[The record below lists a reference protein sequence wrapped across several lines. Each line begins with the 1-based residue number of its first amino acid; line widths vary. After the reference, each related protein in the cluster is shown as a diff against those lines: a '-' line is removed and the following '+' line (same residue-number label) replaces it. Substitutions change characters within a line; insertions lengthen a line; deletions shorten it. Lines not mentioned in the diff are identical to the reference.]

1 MKQNLNNSGRFNL
14 DQNKLLYN
22 LEESFEKISGI
33 LRNGTKEQ
41 KIDYL
46 EKLSNTDNTE
56 ILEAIVSRLDDPDI
70 EIRGEAF
77 SSLVLNENKI
87 SKTIIKNLNSDS
99 KNIRGFSTLVLAN
112 RNDLDSIPFII
123 QLTKDESAMV
133 RSCALGALGYLKA
146 KEASSVIHN
155 CILDDNIEVKKS
167 AIKAVIDI
175 GDKVSSNEIENIPK
189 NDEELVKLATI
200 AIQKRF

>member
-1 MKQNLNNSGRFNL
+1 MKQKLNNSGRFNL

-56 ILEAIVSRLDDPDI
+56 ILESIVSRLDDPDI

-77 SSLVLNENKI
+77 SSLVLNGNKI

-99 KNIRGFSTLVLAN
+99 KNIRGFSALVLAN

-123 QLTKDESAMV
+123 QLTKDQSAMV

-146 KEASSVIHN
+146 KEVSSVIHN
-155 CILDDNIEVKKS
+155 CISDDNIEVKKS

-175 GDKVSSNEIENIPK
+175 GDKVSSSEIENIPR
-189 NDEELVKLATI
+189 NDEELLKLATM